1 MKKIP
6 KINSWE
12 QLIDCCLHKQNP
24 FFKHFHELILVF
36 LIALGISSCK
46 QEKQKKKKTSE
57 KRPNIVILFADD
69 MGYGDPSCYGNATIR
84 TPNID
89 SLASDGIR
97 FTSFV
102 TGVVSVPSRCQLM
115 TGRYRQRVNFGGGTG
130 SGGQGGLPE
139 SELTLAEG
147 LKEAGYATGMLGKWH
162 LGYAQKKYLPVNQ
175 GFDSWFGL
183 PYSND
188 MRKPWVQTDV
198 PLGIYEDTTMVEH
211 PVNQN
216 TLTTRYTKR
225 ARQFISSHAGKKKP
239 FFLYLA
245 YNMPHLPIHT
255 TEKFR
260 GKSNAGLYGD
270 VIQTIDWSVGQVIQ
284 SLEEEGITGNTVV
297 FFASDN
303 GPWLDLPDRMLQE
316 GNKPWHAGSPGPLR
330 GHKATTYEGGA
341 RVPAMMKWP
350 GMIREGRVTDEL
362 AATQDIYQTML
373 KIGGAELPD
382 HPLDGYNLLPFLK
395 GETDESP
402 RNEYYYFRGNELQAM
417 RKGEWKLREVNGK
430 TQLFNL
436 QEDPGE
442 RFNRAPEKP
451 EIVEEIRKE
460 MKEFAEE
467 VNAEVA
473 ENK

>member
-6 KINSWE
+6 KISSWE

-216 TLTTRYTKR
+216 TLTTRYSER
-225 ARQFISSHAGKKKP
+225 ARQFISSHAGKEKP

-245 YNMPHLPIHT
+245 YNMPHLPVRT
-255 TEKFR
+255 AEKFR
-260 GKSNAGLYGD
+260 GQSNAGLYGD
-270 VIQTIDWSVGQVIQ
+270 VIETIDWSVGQVIQ
-284 SLEEEGITGNTVV
+284 TLEEEGITGNTVV

-316 GNKPWHAGSPGPLR
+316 GNKRWHAGSPGPLR

-382 HPLDGYNLLPFLK
+382 HPLDGYNLLPFLE
-395 GETDESP
+395 GETNGSP

>member
-1 MKKIP
+1 MKTIQK
-6 KINSWE
+6 K
-12 QLIDCCLHKQNP
+12 
-24 FFKHFHELILVF
+24 
-36 LIALGISSCK
+36 ALGDQPAGRYTRSSKTPAWYFRELALIILIGLGIIGCR
-46 QEKQKKKKTSE
+46 QEKDKAKKAKTQK
-57 KRPNIVILFADD
+57 PNIVILFADD
-69 MGYGDPSCYGNATIR
+69 MGYGDPSCYGNPVIR

-102 TGVVSVPSRCQLM
+102 TGVVCVPSRCQLM
-115 TGRYRQRVNFGGGTG
+115 TGRYRQRVDFGGGTG
-130 SGGQGGLPE
+130 SGGQGGLPD

-198 PLGIYEDTTMVEH
+198 PLGIYEDTAMVEH

-216 TLTTRYTKR
+216 TLTTRYTER
-225 ARQFISSHAGKKKP
+225 ARQFISSHAGAEKP

-245 YNMPHLPIHT
+245 YNMPHLPVRT
-255 TEKFR
+255 AEKFR
-260 GKSNAGLYGD
+260 GQSNAGLYGD
-270 VIQTIDWSVGQVIQ
+270 VIETIDWSVGQVIQ
-284 SLEEEGITGNTVV
+284 TLEEEGITGNTVV

-303 GPWLDLPDRMLQE
+303 GPWLNLPDRMLQE

-362 AATQDIYQTML
+362 AATQDIYRTML
-373 KIGGAELPD
+373 EIGGAELPD
-382 HPLDGYNLLPFLK
+382 HPLDGYNLLSFLK

-402 RNEYYYFRGNELQAM
+402 RNTYYYFRGNELQAM
-417 RKGEWKLREVNGK
+417 RKGDWKLRQVDGN

-442 RFNRAPEKP
+442 RFNRTSEKP
-451 EIVEEIRKE
+451 ELVEEIRKE

-467 VNAEVA
+467 VDAEVGRS
-473 ENK
+473 E

>member
-1 MKKIP
+1 
-6 KINSWE
+6 
-12 QLIDCCLHKQNP
+12 
-24 FFKHFHELILVF
+24 
-36 LIALGISSCK
+36 
-46 QEKQKKKKTSE
+46 
-57 KRPNIVILFADD
+57 

-198 PLGIYEDTTMVEH
+198 PLGIYEDTSMVEH

-225 ARQFISSHAGKKKP
+225 ARQFISSHAGKEKP

-260 GKSNAGLYGD
+260 G
-270 VIQTIDWSVGQVIQ
+270 
-284 SLEEEGITGNTVV
+284 
-297 FFASDN
+297 
-303 GPWLDLPDRMLQE
+303 
-316 GNKPWHAGSPGPLR
+316 
-330 GHKATTYEGGA
+330 
-341 RVPAMMKWP
+341 
-350 GMIREGRVTDEL
+350 
-362 AATQDIYQTML
+362 
-373 KIGGAELPD
+373 
-382 HPLDGYNLLPFLK
+382 
-395 GETDESP
+395 
-402 RNEYYYFRGNELQAM
+402 NELQAM
-417 RKGEWKLREVNGK
+417 RKGEWKLREVDGK

-442 RFNRAPEKP
+442 RFNRASEKP
-451 EIVEEIRKE
+451 ESMLWERRCLNV
-460 MKEFAEE
+460 
-467 VNAEVA
+467 
-473 ENK
+473 